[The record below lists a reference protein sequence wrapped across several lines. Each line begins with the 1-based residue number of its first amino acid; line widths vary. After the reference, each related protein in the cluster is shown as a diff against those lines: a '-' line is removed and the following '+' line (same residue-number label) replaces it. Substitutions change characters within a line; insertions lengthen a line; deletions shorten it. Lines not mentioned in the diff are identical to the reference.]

1 MTSLTDV
8 YRHRMGAVASRSRV
22 LAGLALFALGA
33 AMIAMGVVLATTGVS
48 SALGL
53 GTYSA
58 RELAGVLAGLGLP
71 ATFLGVFAV
80 LPASRVTR
88 ASAAIGASLSVF
100 AVALFTY
107 AYPVQWP
114 GAPAAD
120 PLLALTTLTAY
131 FVGAITTAW
140 CLFVALATLR
150 TRKSPGGTAEMHV
163 TEEGRIE
170 LVRELGATGQSGGG
184 IGFFG
189 TDPDGEVP
197 TQTGPDG
204 SASTAPTASDGGA
217 TASTP
222 TRGQPDRYCGNCEH
236 FHYVR
241 RDGDIKPYCGLGEHF
256 MEDLDACEEWSSN
269 SPDRA

>member
-8 YRHRMGAVASRSRV
+8 YRHRGGAVASRRRV
-22 LAGLALFALGA
+22 VSGKAVFAIGA
-33 AMIAMGVVLATTGVS
+33 SMIATGVVLATTDVSGVF
-48 SALGL
+48 GL
-53 GTYSA
+53 GTYGA

-80 LPASRVTR
+80 LPASRLTR
-88 ASAAIGASLSVF
+88 ASAAIGASLTVF

-120 PLLALTTLTAY
+120 PVLALTTLTVY
-131 FVGAITTAW
+131 FLGSITTAW
-140 CLFVALATLR
+140 CLFVALATFR
-150 TRKSPGGTAEMHV
+150 TRKSPGGTAEMLV

-170 LVRELGATGQSGGG
+170 LVRDFTGAGLGG

-189 TDPDGEVP
+189 ADPDGEVP
-197 TQTGPDG
+197 TQTGTGG
-204 SASTAPTASDGGA
+204 SDSTLRTASDGGA
-217 TASTP
+217 TSSTP
-222 TRGQPDRYCGNCEH
+222 SRGQPDRYCGNCEY

-241 RDGDIKPYCGLGEHF
+241 REGEIQPYCGLEEHF
-256 MEDLDACEEWSSN
+256 MDDLDACEEWSSN
-269 SPDRA
+269 SPERIR